1 MKHVDIAIASSSVI
15 VTTGLA
21 AILAKLRNI
30 HVTVKEIDP
39 ERIDEQLNKLK
50 PLILIVDPLT
60 IDAQKVKELKS
71 TSPSRMFIIAVY
83 NTALPVGTVRV
94 YDKTISIYDSIDT
107 ITATLSQ
114 LLEEESDEGQKVLS
128 QREKDVVTGIVKG
141 LSNKE
146 IATEMNVSVNTVM
159 THRRNIASKLQI
171 HSPASLT
178 IYAIVS
184 KLVKLDEIKSQLPI

>member
-30 HVTVKEIDP
+30 HVTVREIDP

-71 TSPSRMFIIAVY
+71 TSPSRMFIIAIY

-141 LSNKE
+141 CQ
-146 IATEMNVSVNTVM
+146 T
-159 THRRNIASKLQI
+159 RR
-171 HSPASLT
+171 
-178 IYAIVS
+178 
-184 KLVKLDEIKSQLPI
+184 LPPR